1 MSMNLRVFSSFL
13 LITLLS
19 SACAQNLEGT
29 GAAGST
35 ITISAIVNS
44 PTSAIT
50 DSPSPSITPSP
61 SATFPASPSPTG
73 TPALVS
79 TFTPPPTL
87 TLPSPQAARK
97 IYPSCHPVE
106 VPFDPFSFPN
116 PPASPIPSPSL
127 RSLASARGLWL
138 GTAVDGG
145 HLFEAPYAELVRS
158 QFNLLTPE
166 NAMKWQRLQPQ
177 RGVYDFREADA
188 LVAFAEQN
196 GMAVYGHPLVWHLQ
210 LPDWVLQG
218 KYSRAIWIQILCSH
232 VKTVVNHY
240 RGRILVWN
248 VVNEAMANEG
258 FLYDNIWLTRI
269 GPEYI
274 DMAFQWA
281 HEADPQA
288 ILAYNDHS
296 AEGLNPKS
304 NAIYSMIKTMVEN
317 GVPIHAVGLQMHI
330 SLINPPSHQDLTANM
345 HRLANLGLQA
355 HITEMDVRI
364 QYGKGT
370 RDEKL
375 ALQAEIYHDILS
387 VCLEQPNCRFF
398 STWGA
403 SDQHSW
409 IPGITG
415 RPDAPLL
422 FDEQGQAKPAYE
434 AFIELLSQ
442 P

>member
-1 MSMNLRVFSSFL
+1 M
-13 LITLLS
+13 
-19 SACAQNLEGT
+19 
-29 GAAGST
+29 
-35 ITISAIVNS
+35 
-44 PTSAIT
+44 
-50 DSPSPSITPSP
+50 
-61 SATFPASPSPTG
+61 
-73 TPALVS
+73 
-79 TFTPPPTL
+79 
-87 TLPSPQAARK
+87 
-97 IYPSCHPVE
+97 
-106 VPFDPFSFPN
+106 PFDPFSFPAQF
-116 PPASPIPSPSL
+116 ASPTLEPSL

-138 GTAVDGG
+138 GTAADGG
-145 HLFEAPYAELVRS
+145 HLFEIPYAELIGS

-166 NAMKWQRLQPQ
+166 NAMKWERVQPA

-188 LVAFAEQN
+188 LVTFAEQN
-196 GMAVYGHPLVWHLQ
+196 GMAVYGHVLVWHLQ

-218 KYSRAIWIQILCSH
+218 EHSREIWIQILCSH
-232 VKTVVNHY
+232 VKTVVNHF

-258 FLYDNIWLTRI
+258 YLYDNIWLTRI
-269 GPEYI
+269 GPDYL

-304 NAIYSMIKTMVEN
+304 NAIYSMVKTMVEN

-330 SLINPPSHQDLTANM
+330 SLINAPSHQDLAANIQ
-345 HRLANLGLQA
+345 RLANLGLQT

-370 RDEKL
+370 RTEKL
-375 ALQAEIYHDILS
+375 ALQAEIYRDILS

-403 SDQHSW
+403 SDLHSW

-422 FDEQGQAKPAYE
+422 FDEQGQPKPAYE
-434 AFIELLSQ
+434 ALIELLSQ